1 MKDKPKINVKW
12 VSVIG
17 NVETDDNQLTL
28 SLLPPIPALTSTP
41 NTQPNIPFAILRSDV
56 EFENGTIELEVNL
69 PDSSSIC
76 LIGLTSISNG
86 ASNYIGPAHEIF
98 SGLNCFGVPYG
109 FSISKNNS
117 WEPIVGSGQG
127 SIITTQCWH
136 KLKLHV
142 QGSNLELFFD
152 GVKVA
157 VTSQQIVRGQISL
170 LLQSHER
177 VSVRNINIST
187 LEPVCFVAMQ
197 FTDDYN
203 ALYEEVIRPTC
214 ESFQYKVL
222 RADDFY
228 SSSTIIDDITRTIR
242 ECAIVIADVTPNNP
256 NVFYEVG
263 FAHGIG
269 KPTILLSDR
278 KREKLPFDISGVR
291 TLFYDNTIK
300 GKRTV
305 EEGLC
310 RHLNAITIRQ
320 S

>member
-1 MKDKPKINVKW
+1 MNTNW
-12 VSVIG
+12 VSLIG
-17 NVETDDNQLTL
+17 NIERDGNQFTL
-28 SLLPPIPALTSTP
+28 APLPPSSYLPPTP
-41 NTQPNIPFAILRSDV
+41 NIQPNIPLALLKSSI
-56 EFENGTIELEVNL
+56 EFENGIIELEVNL
-69 PDSSSIC
+69 PTPSSIC
-76 LIGLTSISNG
+76 QIGLTSISG
-86 ASNYIGPAHEIF
+86 GTSSYINSTTEVF
-98 SGLNCFGVPYG
+98 SGLNSLGAPYG
-109 FSISKNNS
+109 FAIFKNNS
-117 WEPIVGSGQG
+117 WEPLIGSGQG
-127 SIITTQCWH
+127 SSITTQCWH
-136 KLKLHV
+136 QLRLHV

-157 VTSQQIVRGQISL
+157 ITSQQIMRGQISL

-177 VSVRNINIST
+177 ISVRNIKISAI
-187 LEPVCFVAMQ
+187 EPICFVVMQ

-203 ALYEEVIRPTC
+203 ELYEEVIRPTC
-214 ESFQYKVL
+214 EKFQYKVL

-228 SSSTIIDDITRTIR
+228 SSSVIIDDITRTIR

-300 GKRTV
+300 GKRNI
-305 EEGLC
+305 EEGLR
-310 RHLNAITIRQ
+310 RHLDAITIKQ
-320 S
+320 T